1 MARHRLA
8 SALIKT
14 GDASKLDILV
24 AGLEAKNEYVRSDAA
39 NMLARVVDKVPA
51 DRKAEIVELAKKG
64 KAADRGGLTSVGYD
78 KIIKTLGG

>member
-14 GDASKLDILV
+14 GDASK
-24 AGLEAKNEYVRSDAA
+24 LEAKNEYVRSDAA